1 LIFVEKAPRRRAG
14 DGPFQTARQNSNQN
28 EGGRILMAMDYVE
41 VSKKIA
47 DGVGGAGNISSA
59 SHCMTRL
66 RLVLK
71 DESKADDK
79 AVEGIKGVKS
89 VIKQGGQYQV
99 VIGNEVSNL
108 FKEFKKLGNWGED
121 GGGAPV
127 KAAGN
132 PVQRLFGFV
141 SGCMT
146 PMLPAMLGCGM
157 MKVVLTLL
165 TTFAGMSDTSSTYIL
180 LYSFADCFFTF
191 LPIFMG
197 VTIAKKMGGSPM
209 LFMVVGAALC
219 YPSLI
224 SLMGG
229 TELGEFL
236 GMPCTYLFGIPVI
249 CATYTSSVLPMLLM
263 APVMK
268 WAEDFADRVSPNV
281 LKSFLKPLL
290 FIIICIPCS
299 LYVLGPI
306 GNVAGNLLSS
316 VFLKMYTAVPW
327 LTVGV
332 LSAIMPFI
340 VMTGMHYAL
349 VPLCMN
355 NLATVGYDVIVMVT
369 MFCSNIAQGGAT
381 FGVALKT
388 KDEETRSEGIACGIS
403 AITAG
408 VTEPAMYGINLRYM
422 KPMIGAVIAAGISGL
437 FCGLTAVRGYTM
449 GGSPSFLSLITFIGG
464 ESNPMHGVIF
474 GAIGGVMSLV
484 ISAVISFLLYK
495 DPVKETA
502 SASSDSASDAPA
514 APALT
519 DDTITSPLTGEAV
532 ALTSIQD
539 TVFSTETLGKGIAI
553 EPSVGEVHAPCDGT
567 ISTFFDTGH
576 AFGFVADSGVELLVH
591 VGMDTIKLAGKG
603 FTPMVKEGDR
613 VKKGQLLLK
622 FDIDY
627 IKSQGLPVTTPVVVS
642 NTDDLSDVTALVTGK
657 VDLNT
662 KLLQIKA

>member
-1 LIFVEKAPRRRAG
+1 
-14 DGPFQTARQNSNQN
+14 
-28 EGGRILMAMDYVE
+28 MAKMDYVE
-41 VSKKIA
+41 TSKKIVEA
-47 DGVGGAGNISSA
+47 VGGAGNISSA
-59 SHCMTRL
+59 GNCMTRL
-66 RLVLK
+66 RLILK
-71 DESKADDK
+71 DDKKADDEK
-79 AVEGIKGVKS
+79 VKSIKGVKG
-89 VIKQGGQYQV
+89 VMRQGGQYQI

-121 GGGAPV
+121 GGGAPA
-127 KAAGN
+127 KAEGN

-146 PMLPAMLGCGM
+146 PMLPAMLGAGM
-157 MKVVLTLL
+157 LKVVLTLL
-165 TTFAGMSDTSSTYIL
+165 TTFAGMSTESSTYIL
-180 LYSFADCFFTF
+180 LFAFADAFFTF

-209 LFMVVGAALC
+209 LFMTVGAALC
-219 YPSLI
+219 YPNLI

-229 TELGEFL
+229 SLGELGVFL

-299 LYVLGPI
+299 LYVLGPLGNVI
-306 GNVAGNLLSS
+306 GNVMSN
-316 VFLKMYTAVPW
+316 VFVAMYNAAPW

-349 VPLCMN
+349 VPLMFN
-355 NLATVGYDVIVMVT
+355 NLATIGYDVIVAVT

-388 KDEETRSEGIACGIS
+388 KDEDTRSEGIACGIS
-403 AITAG
+403 ACVAG
-408 VTEPAMYGINLRYM
+408 VTEPAMYGINLRFL
-422 KPMIGAVIAAGISGL
+422 KPMIGAVVAAGVSGL
-437 FCGLTAVRGYTM
+437 FCGLTGVRGYVA

-464 ESNPMHGVIF
+464 EGNPMHGVIF
-474 GAIGGVMSLV
+474 GAIGGVMSLL
-484 ISAVISFLLYK
+484 IAAAVSFILYK
-495 DPVKETA
+495 DPEKTD
-502 SASSDSASDAPA
+502 SSSGGSAPA
-514 APALT
+514 EPALA
-519 DDTITSPLTGEAV
+519 DDVITSPLAGEAK
-532 ALTSIQD
+532 ALTSIED

-553 EPSVGEVHAPCDGT
+553 EPTAGEVRAPFDGV
-567 ISTFFDTGH
+567 ISTFFETGH
-576 AFGFVADSGVELLVH
+576 AFGLVADSGVELLVH
-591 VGMDTIKLAGKG
+591 VGMDTIKLGGKG
-603 FTPMVKEGDR
+603 FEPQVKEGDR

-622 FDIDY
+622 FDLDY

-642 NTDDLSDVTALVTGK
+642 NTDDYAEVEALASGT
-657 VDLNT
+657 VDLST
-662 KLLQIKA
+662 KILRVKA

>member
-1 LIFVEKAPRRRAG
+1 
-14 DGPFQTARQNSNQN
+14 
-28 EGGRILMAMDYVE
+28 MAKLDYVE
-41 VSKKIA
+41 TSKKIA
-47 DGVGGAGNISSA
+47 EAVGGVGNISSA
-59 SHCMTRL
+59 GNCMTRL
-66 RLVLK
+66 RLILK
-71 DESKADDK
+71 DDKKADDEK
-79 AVEGIKGVKS
+79 VKSIKGVKG
-89 VIKQGGQYQV
+89 VMRQGGQYQI

-121 GGGAPV
+121 GGGAPA
-127 KAAGN
+127 KAEGN

-146 PMLPAMLGCGM
+146 PMLPAMLGAGM
-157 MKVVLTLL
+157 LKVVLTLL
-165 TTFAGMSDTSSTYIL
+165 TTFAGMSTESSTYIL
-180 LYSFADCFFTF
+180 LFAFADAFFTF

-209 LFMVVGAALC
+209 LFMTVGAALC
-219 YPSLI
+219 YPNLI

-229 TELGEFL
+229 SLGELGMFL

-299 LYVLGPI
+299 LYVLGPLGNVI
-306 GNVAGNLLSS
+306 GNVMSN
-316 VFLKMYTAVPW
+316 VFVAMYNAAPW

-349 VPLCMN
+349 VPLMFN
-355 NLATVGYDVIVMVT
+355 NLATIGYDVIVAVT

-388 KDEETRSEGIACGIS
+388 KDEDTRSEGIACGIS
-403 AITAG
+403 ACVAG
-408 VTEPAMYGINLRYM
+408 VTEPAMYGINLRFM
-422 KPMIGAVIAAGISGL
+422 KPMIGAVVAAGISGL
-437 FCGLTAVRGYTM
+437 FCGLTGVRGYVA

-464 ESNPMHGVIF
+464 EGNPMHGVIF

-484 ISAVISFLLYK
+484 IAAVLSFILYK
-495 DPVKETA
+495 DPEKA
-502 SASSDSASDAPA
+502 AAGSGSA
-514 APALT
+514 APAESKLAGAT
-519 DDTITSPLTGEAV
+519 VTSPLTGKAV
-532 ALTSIQD
+532 ALTSIED
-539 TVFSTETLGKGIAI
+539 TVFSTETLGKGVAI
-553 EPSVGEVHAPCDGT
+553 EPNLGEVHAPCDGT

-591 VGMDTIKLAGKG
+591 VGMDTVKLDGKG
-603 FTPMVKEGDR
+603 FEPQVKEGDR

-622 FDIDY
+622 FDMNY

-642 NTDDLSDVTALVTGK
+642 NTDDYASVEALASGD

-662 KLLQIKA
+662 EILQVKA

>member
-1 LIFVEKAPRRRAG
+1 
-14 DGPFQTARQNSNQN
+14 
-28 EGGRILMAMDYVE
+28 MAKLDYAE
-41 VSKKIA
+41 TSKKIVEA
-47 DGVGGAGNISSA
+47 VGGAGNISSA
-59 SHCMTRL
+59 TNCMTRL

-71 DESKADDK
+71 DESKASDSK
-79 AVEGIKGVKS
+79 VEAIKGVKG
-89 VIKQGGQYQV
+89 VMKQGGQYQII
-99 VIGNEVSNL
+99 IGNEVSNL

-121 GGGAPV
+121 GGAPA

-146 PMLPAMLGCGM
+146 PMLPAMLGAGM
-157 MKVVLTLL
+157 LKVVLTLL
-165 TTFAGMSDTSSTYIL
+165 TTFAGMSSESSTYIL
-180 LYSFADCFFTF
+180 LFAFADAFFTF

-209 LFMVVGAALC
+209 LFMTVGAALC
-219 YPSLI
+219 YPNLI

-229 TELGEFL
+229 SLGELGVFL

-299 LYVLGPI
+299 LYVLGPLGNVI
-306 GNVAGNLLSS
+306 GNLMSNVFVA
-316 VFLKMYTAVPW
+316 MYNAAPW

-349 VPLCMN
+349 VPLMFN
-355 NLATVGYDVIVMVT
+355 NLATIGYDVIVAVT

-388 KDEETRSEGIACGIS
+388 KDEDTRSEGIACGIS
-403 AITAG
+403 ACVAG
-408 VTEPAMYGINLRYM
+408 VTEPAMYGINLRFM

-437 FCGLTAVRGYTM
+437 FCGLTGVRGYVA

-464 ESNPMHGVIF
+464 EGNPMHGVIF
-474 GAIGGVMSLV
+474 GAIGGVMSVL
-484 ISAVISFLLYK
+484 IAAVISFILYK
-495 DPVKETA
+495 DPEKA
-502 SASSDSASDAPA
+502 SAASGDSDA
-514 APALT
+514 APALSDGT
-519 DDTITSPLTGEAV
+519 VTSPLVGEAV
-532 ALTSIQD
+532 ALTDIED
-539 TVFSTETLGKGIAI
+539 AVFSTETLGKGIAI
-553 EPSVGEVHAPCDGT
+553 EPSVGEVHAPCDGV

-576 AFGFVADSGVELLVH
+576 AFGLAADSGLELLVH
-591 VGMDTIKLAGKG
+591 VGMDTIKLGGKG
-603 FTPMVKEGDR
+603 FEPQVKEGDR

-642 NTDDLSDVTALVTGK
+642 NTDDYAAVTALATGK

-662 KLLQIKA
+662 QILQVKA

>member
-1 LIFVEKAPRRRAG
+1 
-14 DGPFQTARQNSNQN
+14 
-28 EGGRILMAMDYVE
+28 MAKMDYVE
-41 VSKKIA
+41 TSKKIVEA
-47 DGVGGAGNISSA
+47 VGGAGNISSA
-59 SHCMTRL
+59 GNCMTRL
-66 RLVLK
+66 RLILK
-71 DESKADDK
+71 DDKKADDEK
-79 AVEGIKGVKS
+79 VKGIKGVKG
-89 VIKQGGQYQV
+89 VMRQGGQYQI

-121 GGGAPV
+121 GGGAPA
-127 KAAGN
+127 KAEGN

-146 PMLPAMLGCGM
+146 PMLPAMLGAGM
-157 MKVVLTLL
+157 LKVVLTLL
-165 TTFAGMSDTSSTYIL
+165 TTFAGMDANSSTYIL
-180 LYSFADCFFTF
+180 IFAFADAFFTF

-209 LFMVVGAALC
+209 LFMSVGAALC
-219 YPSLI
+219 YPNLI

-229 TELGEFL
+229 SLGELGTFL
-236 GMPCTYLFGIPVI
+236 GMPCTYLFGLPVI

-299 LYVLGPI
+299 LYVLGPLGNVI
-306 GNVAGNLLSS
+306 GNLMSNVFVA
-316 VFLKMYTAVPW
+316 MYNAAPW

-349 VPLCMN
+349 VPLMFN
-355 NLATVGYDVIVMVT
+355 NLATIGYDVIVAVT

-388 KDEETRSEGIACGIS
+388 KDEDTRSEGIACGIS
-403 AITAG
+403 ACVAG
-408 VTEPAMYGINLRYM
+408 VTEPAMYGINLRFL
-422 KPMIGAVIAAGISGL
+422 KPMIGAVVAAGVSGL
-437 FCGLTAVRGYTM
+437 FCGLTGVRGYVA

-464 ESNPMHGVIF
+464 EGNPMRGVIF
-474 GAIGGVMSLV
+474 GAIGGVMSLL
-484 ISAVISFLLYK
+484 IAAAVSFILYK
-495 DPVKETA
+495 DPEKA
-502 SASSDSASDAPA
+502 AASSGTSA
-514 APALT
+514 APAEPALA
-519 DDTITSPLTGEAV
+519 DDVITSPLAGEAK

-553 EPSVGEVHAPCDGT
+553 EPATGEVHAPCDGV
-567 ISTFFDTGH
+567 ISTFFETGH
-576 AFGFVADSGVELLVH
+576 AFGLVADSGVELLVH
-591 VGMDTIKLAGKG
+591 VGMDTIKLGGKG
-603 FTPMVKEGDR
+603 FEPQVKEGDR

-622 FDIDY
+622 FDLDY
-627 IKSQGLPVTTPVVVS
+627 IKSQGLPATTPVVVS
-642 NTDDLSDVTALVTGK
+642 NTDDYADVEALTAGT
-657 VDLNT
+657 VDLST
-662 KLLQIKA
+662 QILRVKA

>member
-1 LIFVEKAPRRRAG
+1 
-14 DGPFQTARQNSNQN
+14 
-28 EGGRILMAMDYVE
+28 MAKMDYVE
-41 VSKKIA
+41 TSKKIVEA
-47 DGVGGAGNISSA
+47 VGGAGNISSA
-59 SHCMTRL
+59 GNCMTRL
-66 RLVLK
+66 RLILK
-71 DESKADDK
+71 DDKKADDEK
-79 AVEGIKGVKS
+79 VKGIKGVKG
-89 VIKQGGQYQV
+89 VMRQGGQYQI

-121 GGGAPV
+121 GGGAPA
-127 KAAGN
+127 KATGN

-146 PMLPAMLGCGM
+146 PMLPAMLGAGM
-157 MKVVLTLL
+157 LKVVLTLL
-165 TTFAGMSDTSSTYIL
+165 TTFAGMDANSSTYIL
-180 LYSFADCFFTF
+180 IFAFADAFFTF

-209 LFMVVGAALC
+209 LFMSVGAALC
-219 YPSLI
+219 YPNLI

-229 TELGEFL
+229 SLGELGTFL
-236 GMPCTYLFGIPVI
+236 GMPCTYLFGLPVV

-299 LYVLGPI
+299 LYVLGPLGNVI
-306 GNVAGNLLSS
+306 GNVMSN
-316 VFLKMYTAVPW
+316 VFVDMYNAAPW

-349 VPLCMN
+349 VPLMFN
-355 NLATVGYDVIVMVT
+355 NLATIGYDVIVAVT

-388 KDEETRSEGIACGIS
+388 KDEDTRSEGIACGIS
-403 AITAG
+403 ACVAG
-408 VTEPAMYGINLRYM
+408 VTEPAMYGINLRFL
-422 KPMIGAVIAAGISGL
+422 KPMIGAVVAAGVSGL
-437 FCGLTAVRGYTM
+437 FCGLTGVRGYVA

-464 ESNPMHGVIF
+464 EGNPMHGVIF
-474 GAIGGVMSLV
+474 GAIGGVMSLL
-484 ISAVISFLLYK
+484 IAAAVSFILYK
-495 DPVKETA
+495 DPEKA
-502 SASSDSASDAPA
+502 AASSGGSA
-514 APALT
+514 APTEPALA
-519 DDTITSPLTGEAV
+519 DDVITSPLAGEAK

-553 EPSVGEVHAPCDGT
+553 EPATGEVHAPCDGV
-567 ISTFFDTGH
+567 ISTFFETGH
-576 AFGFVADSGVELLVH
+576 AFGLVADSGVELLVH
-591 VGMDTIKLAGKG
+591 VGMDTIKLGGKG
-603 FTPMVKEGDR
+603 FEPQVKEGDR

-622 FDIDY
+622 FDLDY
-627 IKSQGLPVTTPVVVS
+627 IKSQGLPATTPVVVS
-642 NTDDLSDVTALVTGK
+642 NTDDYAEVEALTAGT
-657 VDLNT
+657 VDLST
-662 KLLQIKA
+662 QILRVKA